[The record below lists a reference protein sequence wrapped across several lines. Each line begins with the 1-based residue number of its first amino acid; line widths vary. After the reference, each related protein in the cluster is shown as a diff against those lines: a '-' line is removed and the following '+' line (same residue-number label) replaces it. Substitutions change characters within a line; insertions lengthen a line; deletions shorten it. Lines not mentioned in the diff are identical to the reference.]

1 MNAPFG
7 HYVDDGKA
15 SLTTA
20 NIINPFW
27 IFDRVSHDKDV
38 NVGSYTVPKGVPVQM
53 NLYAMHHD
61 NEHWGDPL
69 TFRPHRF
76 LNQQGTAVVMD
87 EWLQPFGYGKL
98 KFAYSAMCIHI

>member
-1 MNAPFG
+1 M
-7 HYVDDGKA
+7 D
-15 SLTTA
+15 L
-20 NIINPFW
+20 
-27 IFDRVSHDKDV
+27 RVSPDKDV

-98 KFAYSAMCIHI
+98 KFTYSAMCIIFEEYVINAFICRQTEMSG